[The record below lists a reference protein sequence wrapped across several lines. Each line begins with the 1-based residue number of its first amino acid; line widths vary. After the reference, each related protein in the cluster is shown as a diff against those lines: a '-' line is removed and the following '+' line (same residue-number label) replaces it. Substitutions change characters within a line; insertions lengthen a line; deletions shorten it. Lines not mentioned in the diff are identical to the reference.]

1 MPNLSV
7 IAEKREGQMVA
18 WDVGPFDNDPAA
30 DWCGDLNDADPNERL
45 AMISEA
51 LASTAQESEYL
62 HGALPFEA
70 VAAAAVVA
78 SQIPGGPPIDSPY
91 GPDFLAEGGHI
102 DLPPDAQELARKALD
117 RVLGDESEWRDL
129 WDDAG
134 QLSEAVAA
142 LAPIRAA
149 LRRRSAA

>member
-1 MPNLSV
+1 
-7 IAEKREGQMVA
+7 MVA

-30 DWCGDLNDADPNERL
+30 DWSGDLHDADPQERL

-51 LASTAQESEYL
+51 LSSTAEETEYL

-102 DLPPDAQELARKALD
+102 DLPSTVRQLARQALE
-117 RVLGDESEWRDL
+117 RVVGDDSEWRDL

-134 QLSEAVAA
+134 QLDEAVAA
-142 LAPIRAA
+142 LDPIRAA
-149 LRRRSAA
+149 LSGPSGA

>member
-1 MPNLSV
+1 
-7 IAEKREGQMVA
+7 MVA

-30 DWCGDLNDADPNERL
+30 DWCGDLHDAAPEERL

-51 LASTAQESEYL
+51 LASTAEESEYL

-78 SQIPGGPPIDSPY
+78 SQLPGGPPIDSPY

-102 DLPPDAQELARKALD
+102 DLPPDAPDLARQALD
-117 RVLGDESEWRDL
+117 RVVGDESEWRDL

-134 QLSEAVAA
+134 QLDEAVAA

-149 LRRRSAA
+149 LSRRSAA